1 MSITESISS
10 APSVELKK
18 YKKKFYFI

>member
-18 YKKKFYFI
+18 DKKKFYFI